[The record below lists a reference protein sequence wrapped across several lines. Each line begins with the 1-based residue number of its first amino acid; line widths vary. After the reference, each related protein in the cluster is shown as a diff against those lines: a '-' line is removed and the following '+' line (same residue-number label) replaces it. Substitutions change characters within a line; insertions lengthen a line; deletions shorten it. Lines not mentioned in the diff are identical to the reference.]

1 MLCQFTFENFKS
13 YRDQTVFD
21 MQAAGIKEFSSSL
34 LPSQNPEKFPSL
46 LPVAAIYGPNGGGK
60 SILLEAFVYLISAV
74 ISPIKEV
81 RPKEFHKFLALMHSY
96 EPFLLD
102 DASQEKPTCF
112 QLYFRTAEAEFR
124 YELSLL
130 SDQIVYESLYR
141 TRLDCARI
149 SPVLVFERDGDD
161 ISLGTALT
169 EGKVQL
175 PSDFNDTLPLLSF
188 LYYSFHIP
196 YISDAV
202 SWFKNCY
209 TVNYSMGK
217 RESIVA
223 PFHEDEPALKA
234 AFLSLLNKIGV
245 PVSDYTIERIED
257 GEGKVHSKIR
267 TIHTVGEHIYSLPL
281 SAESQGTIKL
291 FSFLPVAIR
300 SLQTG
305 GVVLVDELDAKL
317 HPQLLRSVIRL
328 YTNPA
333 TNPNHA
339 QLVFVSQDVSTMRSE
354 FLRRD
359 EIWFA
364 ARDDESV
371 SHLWSLYDLK
381 DARGEHVKPVVA
393 YDKQYLEGRY
403 GADPYLK
410 QMLDWRVPDA
420 SVSTQTKEE

>member
-1 MLCQFTFENFKS
+1 
-13 YRDQTVFD
+13 
-21 MQAAGIKEFSSSL
+21 
-34 LPSQNPEKFPSL
+34 
-46 LPVAAIYGPNGGGK
+46 
-60 SILLEAFVYLISAV
+60 
-74 ISPIKEV
+74 
-81 RPKEFHKFLALMHSY
+81 
-96 EPFLLD
+96 
-102 DASQEKPTCF
+102 
-112 QLYFRTAEAEFR
+112 
-124 YELSLL
+124 
-130 SDQIVYESLYR
+130 
-141 TRLDCARI
+141 
-149 SPVLVFERDGDD
+149 
-161 ISLGTALT
+161 
-169 EGKVQL
+169 
-175 PSDFNDTLPLLSF
+175 
-188 LYYSFHIP
+188 
-196 YISDAV
+196 
-202 SWFKNCY
+202 
-209 TVNYSMGK
+209 MGK

>member
-13 YRDQTVFD
+13 YRDETVLD
-21 MQAAGIKEFSSSL
+21 MQSTGIKEFSNSLIPSS
-34 LPSQNPEKFPSL
+34 NPDKFPAL
-46 LPVAAIYGPNGGGK
+46 LPVAAVYGPNGGGK
-60 SILLEAFVYLISAV
+60 SILLEALVCLISKV
-74 ISPIKEV
+74 ISPIKAV
-81 RPKEFHKFLALMHSY
+81 SPKEFHKFLALTYSY
-96 EPFLLD
+96 QPFLLD
-102 DASQEKPTCF
+102 EVSQGKPTCF
-112 QLYFRTAEAEFR
+112 QLYFRTTQAEFR

-149 SPVLVFERDGDD
+149 TPVMIFERDEDS

-175 PSDFNDTLPLLSF
+175 PPDFNASLPLLSF
-188 LYYSFHIP
+188 LYYSYQIP
-196 YISDAV
+196 YIADAV
-202 SWFKNCY
+202 CWFKNCY

-217 RESIVA
+217 RESLIS
-223 PFHEDEPALKA
+223 PFHEDEPERKA
-234 AFLSLLNKIGV
+234 AFLSLLNKVGV
-245 PVSDYTIERIED
+245 PISDYTIERIED
-257 GEGKVHSKIR
+257 DDGKKHSKIYTKH
-267 TIHTVGEHIYSLPL
+267 TIGAHTYSLPF
-281 SAESQGTIKL
+281 SAESQGTVKL
-291 FSFLPVAIR
+291 FSFLPVAIC

-328 YTNPA
+328 YTNPD

-339 QLVFVSQDVSTMRSE
+339 QLIFVSQDVSTMRSE

-371 SHLWSLYDLK
+371 SRLWSLYDLK
-381 DARGEHVKPVVA
+381 DDRGEHVKPAVA

-420 SVSTQTKEE
+420 AVSTQTEKE